1 VPTFEYQALSSGG
14 KKVAGV
20 LAGASEQAVLSELET
35 RRLVPVSIKESDGS
49 GLSGMFGGKGKRKVG
64 ARSLGTSYTQLS
76 DLLKAGVP
84 LLRGLKL
91 LGSRR
96 SDPVLA
102 SVFKDLGE
110 AVEKGSDLGAA
121 MGTMPTVF
129 PPIHIAMI
137 RAGEKGG
144 FLEDVLERVGV
155 LVIRQAELRS
165 KVIGNMVYPMLLII
179 LGVGVGIAIFGFF
192 IPQFR
197 PMFANLK
204 GGLPFLT
211 RVVFA
216 VSDLIGKYGL
226 VTAVVVGVGAFGIWR
241 GLQRED
247 IRERL
252 ERIRTRMWVIGPL
265 TRGFATARFCQL
277 LGTML
282 ANGVPMLAAL
292 RIAKD
297 GTGNILM
304 TRAVEKAA
312 EEVQAGRPLA
322 QPLGESGLL
331 DDDVIEMIAVGES
344 ANNLDAV
351 LLKIGDSI
359 EARLDRMLAA
369 AVRLIEPLLLLGM
382 AGVVGIVAAALLIPM
397 SKLSSSLG

>member
-1 VPTFEYQALSSGG
+1 MPTFEYQALSSGG

-20 LAGASEQAVLSELET
+20 LAGASEQAVLAELET
-35 RRLVPVSIKESDGS
+35 RRLVPVSIQEQS
-49 GLSGMFGGKGKRKVG
+49 GPGAVLGFSKKRKV
-64 ARSLGTSYTQLS
+64 ADRALGTSYTQLA
-76 DLLKAGVP
+76 DLIRAGVP

-91 LGSRR
+91 LASRR
-96 SDPVLA
+96 SNPTLA
-102 SVFKDLGE
+102 AVFKDLAEG
-110 AVEKGSDLGAA
+110 VEKGSDLGAA
-121 MGTMPTVF
+121 MSLMPTVF
-129 PPIHIAMI
+129 PPVHVAMV

-144 FLEDVLERVGV
+144 FLEDVLERLGV
-155 LVIRQAELRS
+155 LVIKQAELRS
-165 KVIGNMVYPMLLII
+165 KVIGNMVYPMLLI
-179 LGVGVGIAIFGFF
+179 LLGAGVGVAIFGFF

-204 GGLPFLT
+204 GGLPVLT
-211 RVVFA
+211 RIVFA
-216 VSDLIGKYGL
+216 ISDLIGKYGL
-226 VTAVVVGVGAFGIWR
+226 VTAATLAVGAFGVWR
-241 GLQRED
+241 ALQRED
-247 IRERL
+247 VRERL
-252 ERIRTRMWVIGPL
+252 ERMRTRMWVIGPL

-292 RIAKD
+292 KIAKD
-297 GTGNILM
+297 GTGNILL
-304 TRAVEKAA
+304 TRAIEKAA

-322 QPLGESGLL
+322 QPLAESGLL

-351 LLKIGDSI
+351 LLKVGESI
-359 EARLDRMLAA
+359 ETRLDRMLAA

-382 AGVVGIVAAALLIPM
+382 AGVVGMVAAAVLIPM